1 MFILELC
8 KVLMYKFHYDYIRNK
23 CDNKSK
29 LLFKNTDNFMHEIK
43 TKDVY
48 EDFNTN
54 KQMLILVIIP
64 QVKML

>member
-8 KVLMYKFHYDYIRNK
+8 KVVMYKFHYDYIRNK

-29 LLFKNTDNFMHEIK
+29 LLFKNTDNFMYEIK
-43 TKDVY
+43 TKDAY
-48 EDFNTN
+48 EDFNSN

-64 QVKML
+64 LS